1 MKGITLVNKVNE
13 ILKGIACSFANLS
26 EVAKLKVL
34 IIFLLIVVFIF
45 ACVGC
50 GVSAVLPPV
59 VESDWKPLVATQLGY
74 ACLESAGRD
83 SGPHTIHAGETAG
96 FVARMEFPEY

>member
-1 MKGITLVNKVNE
+1 MNKVNE
-13 ILKGIACSFANLS
+13 ILRGIAFSFANLS
-26 EVAKLKVL
+26 EMAKLK
-34 IIFLLIVVFIF
+34 LIVVFLLVVVFIM

-59 VESDWKPLVATQLGY
+59 VESPPVNDWKPLVATQLGY

-83 SGPHTIHAGETAG
+83 SGPQTIHAGETAG